1 MSNYSH
7 FFSELDQEP
16 NFHLVRIRF
25 GTLKF
30 LKITEGVKANWIVKV
45 SHFGGTAGLFNGFA
59 IIVVFEFLH
68 FGIALI
74 IELFERLKKKGNQ
87 SNVVKVRE
95 CQGNENNKAN
105 CDIKKKLDA
114 MILNFETVKKEMDAS
129 KRDIKKLVDINV
141 LEDIINKKIY
151 KR

>member
-1 MSNYSH
+1 MDW
-7 FFSELDQEP
+7 FD
-16 NFHLVRIRF
+16 
-25 GTLKF
+25 
-30 LKITEGVKANWIVKV
+30 KV

-74 IELFERLKKKGNQ
+74 TELYKRLKNKGSQ

-95 CQGNENNKAN
+95 CQLNENNKAN

-114 MILNFETVKKEMDAS
+114 MIHNFETVKKEMDAS

-141 LEDIINKKIY
+141 LKDIINKDIY
-151 KR
+151 EK

>member
-1 MSNYSH
+1 M
-7 FFSELDQEP
+7 
-16 NFHLVRIRF
+16 
-25 GTLKF
+25 
-30 LKITEGVKANWIVKV
+30 KANWIVKV

-74 IELFERLKKKGNQ
+74 TELYKRLKNKGNQ

-105 CDIKKKLDA
+105 CNIKKKLDD
-114 MILNFETVKKEMDAS
+114 MIQNFETIQKEMDAS
-129 KRDIKKLVDINV
+129 ERYIKKLVEINV

-151 KR
+151 KK

>member
-1 MSNYSH
+1 M
-7 FFSELDQEP
+7 
-16 NFHLVRIRF
+16 RIRF
-25 GTLKF
+25 GTFRL
-30 LKITEGVKANWIVKV
+30 LKIRKGVKANWIVKV

-74 IELFERLKKKGNQ
+74 TELFKRLNKKGNQ

-105 CDIKKKLDA
+105 YDIKKNLDA
-114 MILNFETVKKEMDAS
+114 MIPIFETIQKKVDAS
-129 KRDIKKLVDINV
+129 ERDIKKLVEINV
-141 LEDIINKKIY
+141 LKDIINKKIY
-151 KR
+151 KK

>member
-1 MSNYSH
+1 M
-7 FFSELDQEP
+7 
-16 NFHLVRIRF
+16 
-25 GTLKF
+25 
-30 LKITEGVKANWIVKV
+30 KANWIVKV

-74 IELFERLKKKGNQ
+74 TELYKRLKNKGSQ

-105 CDIKKKLDA
+105 YDIKKKLDA
-114 MILNFETVKKEMDAS
+114 MIPIFENIQKKVDAS
-129 KRDIKKLVDINV
+129 ERDMKKFVKINV

-151 KR
+151 KK